1 MLMLMLMVIPLGL
14 REVLLEFGW
23 HPRFRWHTTATT
35 KWQRMLFRRV
45 KLWGINSTVAF
56 DELTMFVAPIRKT
69 EQFFRIKLASFRC
82 DQGGTVKVNPKSIP
96 AMI

>member
-1 MLMLMLMVIPLGL
+1 MLMVIPLGL

-35 KWQRMLFRRV
+35 KWQRMLFSWIVFRG
-45 KLWGINSTVAF
+45 LNFSVAF

-69 EQFFRIKLASFRC
+69 EQFFRIKLASFRR
-82 DQGGTVKVNPKSIP
+82 DQDGTVKVNPKSIP
-96 AMI
+96 TMI